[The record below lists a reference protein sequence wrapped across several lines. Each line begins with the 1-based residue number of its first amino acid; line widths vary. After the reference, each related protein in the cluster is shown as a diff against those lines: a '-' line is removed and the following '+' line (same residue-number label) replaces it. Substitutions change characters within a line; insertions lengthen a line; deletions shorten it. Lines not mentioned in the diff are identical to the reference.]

1 MMNENDVREMREML
15 VELRVTVQHLTRR
28 VDELLTDNKAE
39 ISDIKNKLYE
49 VERKMWM
56 IAGATGAI
64 SALLPYLIKMLTG
77 GNAQP

>member
-1 MMNENDVREMREML
+1 MNETDIREMREML

-39 ISDIKNKLYE
+39 ISEIKTKLYE

-56 IAGATGAI
+56 IAGAVGVI
-64 SALLPYLIKMLTG
+64 SALLPYVFKLISG
-77 GNAQP
+77 GTTQP

>member
-1 MMNENDVREMREML
+1 
-15 VELRVTVQHLTRR
+15 VQHLTRR

-64 SALLPYLIKMLTG
+64 SALLPYLIRTLTG
-77 GNAQP
+77 GNTQP

>member
-1 MMNENDVREMREML
+1 MNENDVREMREML

-39 ISDIKNKLYE
+39 ISEIKSKLYE

-56 IAGATGAI
+56 IAGAVGVI

-77 GNAQP
+77 GNTHP

>member
-64 SALLPYLIKMLTG
+64 SALLPYLIRTLTG

>member
-1 MMNENDVREMREML
+1 MNEQDVREMREML

-39 ISDIKNKLYE
+39 ISEIKTKLYE

-56 IAGATGAI
+56 IAGAVGVI
-64 SALLPYLIKMLTG
+64 SGLLPYLIKLLTG
-77 GNAQP
+77 GITPP

>member
-1 MMNENDVREMREML
+1 MNETDIREMREML

-39 ISDIKNKLYE
+39 ISEIKAKLYE

-56 IAGATGAI
+56 IAGAVGVI
-64 SALLPYLIKMLTG
+64 SALLPYAFKMISG
-77 GNAQP
+77 GIAQP

>member
-39 ISDIKNKLYE
+39 ISEIKNKLYE

-64 SALLPYLIKMLTG
+64 SALLPYLIRTLTG